1 MNSVMFADDTNLFLT
16 NNDIKKLYADMNIEL
31 CKVNNWFKA
40 NKLSL
45 NAEKTNYNLRA
56 NMSNTYKLP
65 RIINKYSEYSILYRG
80 PKVWNTFQKG
90 FKGTDFQKK
99 NSRIGFFKI
108 PKNAA
113 RRNKWAKIISQFRR
127 KGGNDNFV
135 IKDTTLVC
143 ELHFKNEDIQ
153 FLSNIGRKSLKK
165 EAFPSI
171 FEFKKQVDVQKRC
184 SPKKRKFI
192 KNFDI
197 KNVSKNED
205 NFKTNDRQLLF
216 DFEVEKV
223 CLCCVE
229 LQNKIDLLEKEKHEQ
244 KLFQKYAGIEHE
256 QYINVYNFLNPRKN
270 GENVNTTTQDY
281 LKICTAWLKNG
292 FTILHTSWLFKISKS
307 TASRYLITWTNFL
320 YFSLGSVPIWPSHE
334 QVNKFMPESFK
345 MTFPST
351 RCIIDCTELFCQ
363 KPSSLRHQSSLF
375 SSYKHHVTYKG
386 LLGISPSG
394 TITFISQLY
403 DGAIS
408 DKEIVVRS
416 GFLNKELWNKN
427 DSVMADRGFTNSDHL
442 NTINVKLNIPS
453 FLNGKLQ
460 LSKEDAT
467 ESQTIT
473 SLRIH
478 VERAIRKI
486 I

>member
-1 MNSVMFADDTNLFLT
+1 MSDFACCTLNKGGGSGTYCCIRQCKSSFYDFE
-16 NNDIKKLYADMNIEL
+16 KKKSGIGF
-31 CKVNNWFKA
+31 FK
-40 NKLSL
+40 
-45 NAEKTNYNLRA
+45 
-56 NMSNTYKLP
+56 
-65 RIINKYSEYSILYRG
+65 I
-80 PKVWNTFQKG
+80 PKKSSFY
-90 FKGTDFQKK
+90 DFQKK
-99 NSRIGFFKI
+99 KSGIGFFKI
-108 PKNAA
+108 PKNTA

-153 FLSNIGRKSLKK
+153 FLYNIGRKSLKK

-192 KNFDI
+192 ENFDI
-197 KNVSKNED
+197 KNVSRNED
-205 NFKTNDRQLLF
+205 NFKTNDRELLI

-229 LQNKIDLLEKEKHEQ
+229 LQNKIDLLEKEKHELKSQ
-244 KLFQKYAGIEHE
+244 ISILESKNKKIKNQLN
-256 QYINVYNFLNPRKN
+256 QYKRKN
-270 GENVNTTTQDY
+270 GENVKNHNSGLSENLY
-281 LKICTAWLKNG
+281 SVAKNG

-307 TASRYLITWTNFL
+307 TTSRYLITWTNFL
-320 YFSLGSVPIWPSHE
+320 YFSLGSVPIWPSRE
-334 QVNKFMPESFK
+334 QVYKFMPESFK

-394 TITFISQLY
+394 ARTFISQLY

-416 GFLNKELWNKN
+416 RSRQRLKG
-427 DSVMADRGFTNSDHL
+427 GQ
-442 NTINVKLNIPS
+442 
-453 FLNGKLQ
+453 LQ

-467 ESQTIT
+467 ESQTIA

-478 VERAIRKI
+478 VERAIRRIKVFR
-486 I
+486 